1 MNKQLIEAMARAIAG
16 HYGPSYDDSPDVF
29 KTIHKYTNTD
39 TKEDHRDA
47 AQAALQAITD
57 AGFAVVPL
65 EPTDKLIEN
74 GQEAYEPNCEYG
86 LDNEDLGLTYK
97 AMIQA
102 AQEASDE

>member
-1 MNKQLIEAMARAIAG
+1 MNKQLIEAMARAVAG

-57 AGFAVVPL
+57 AGFAVAPL
-65 EPTDKLIEN
+65 EPTNNMTQAAYD
-74 GQEAYEPNCEYG
+74 QETEQIQDYFEQYEAV
-86 LDNEDLGLTYK
+86 YK